1 MGSTWDLRPIGDRFE
16 SHPEGSVYS
25 YHRHRVPIYVYVLT
39 SRRVFRAFLCIFD
52 SVVLKYEPV
61 QYSTLKNEPQVHF
74 STGSFFNVTP
84 DPRWGWGVG

>member
-1 MGSTWDLRPIGDRFE
+1 M
-16 SHPEGSVYS
+16 
-25 YHRHRVPIYVYVLT
+25 
-39 SRRVFRAFLCIFD
+39 IFNSFNIQDGGKDD

-84 DPRWGWGVG
+84 ADGASHDDRRVGVVGSLSTEVLVR

>member
-1 MGSTWDLRPIGDRFE
+1 MYRT
-16 SHPEGSVYS
+16 
-25 YHRHRVPIYVYVLT
+25 IYFLSKGQETGFLT
-39 SRRVFRAFLCIFD
+39 HIQDGGKDD

-84 DPRWGWGVG
+84 AARLRNKVQPNTVMKLLWDFAYVPKGEYR

>member
-1 MGSTWDLRPIGDRFE
+1 MQD
-16 SHPEGSVYS
+16 Y
-25 YHRHRVPIYVYVLT
+25 
-39 SRRVFRAFLCIFD
+39 IFSFKRSGNWISNSFNIQDDGKDD

-84 DPRWGWGVG
+84 AARGGHDRAGMARGGHDRHSIVGLSQ